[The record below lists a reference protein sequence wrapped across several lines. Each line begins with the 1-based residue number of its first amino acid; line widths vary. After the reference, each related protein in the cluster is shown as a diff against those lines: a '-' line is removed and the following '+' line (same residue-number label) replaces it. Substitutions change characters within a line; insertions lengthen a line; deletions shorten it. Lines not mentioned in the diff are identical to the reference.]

1 MAEYDDV
8 MRVLMAN
15 ANKSFVRR
23 ILQPQA
29 YPTLDLGNGQK
40 ATHMMSWAE
49 ADGKYY
55 VYPRILYDGKALKD
69 YGDAAFDQ
77 AMKSGNV
84 IEFKTPQEADWFS
97 RRYKVV
103 WGE

>member
-15 ANKSFVRR
+15 SNKSFVKR

-49 ADGKYY
+49 VGGKYY

-69 YGDAAFDQ
+69 WGDAAFDQ
-77 AMKSGNV
+77 AMRSGNV
-84 IEFKTPQEADWFS
+84 IEFNTPQEADWFS
-97 RRYKVV
+97 RRYKAA